1 MADFNKVYGAG
12 LRNGYI
18 KIADGTVFDINAVV
32 SIEGDPQQD
41 DTEVKGDDTL
51 KATFSSGR
59 REEITITANGLTMD
73 TIQAFTGNT
82 ASSSAS
88 GNTIPLGTQSEL
100 NPPYVEVGGEVNG
113 RSDDGTAV
121 IVKKVWHK
129 VQLRNTKINMAGES
143 ELSVEISGLAIQTD
157 KDVAGATLNP
167 ARVATLSTT
176 AGQVA

>member
-1 MADFNKVYGAG
+1 MPSFNKVFGAG

-18 KIADGTVFDINAVV
+18 KTSDGTKYDINAIV
-32 SIEGDPQQD
+32 SIEGNPQQD
-41 DTEVKGDDTL
+41 DTEIKGDDTL

-73 TIQAFTGNT
+73 TIQAFTGNSQ
-82 ASSSAS
+82 SSSAS
-88 GNTIPLGTQSEL
+88 GTEIPVGTQSEL

-113 RSDDGTAV
+113 RTEDGTAAV
-121 IVKKVWHK
+121 VWKTWHK
-129 VQLRNTKINMAGES
+129 VQLRQTKINMAGES

-157 KDVAGATLNP
+157 ADITGSALASV
-167 ARVATLSTT
+167 RVATVGVR